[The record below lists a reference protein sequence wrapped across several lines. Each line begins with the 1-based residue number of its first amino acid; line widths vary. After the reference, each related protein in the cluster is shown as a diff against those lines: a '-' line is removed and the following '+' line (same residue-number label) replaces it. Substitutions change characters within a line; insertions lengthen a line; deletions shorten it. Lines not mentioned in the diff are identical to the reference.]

1 MNIILKEKCGG
12 SMCVYQEGQEN
23 KKKLMSGEEEAF

>member
-1 MNIILKEKCGG
+1 MKIILKEKCGG

-23 KKKLMSGEEEAF
+23 KKKFKSGEEEAL